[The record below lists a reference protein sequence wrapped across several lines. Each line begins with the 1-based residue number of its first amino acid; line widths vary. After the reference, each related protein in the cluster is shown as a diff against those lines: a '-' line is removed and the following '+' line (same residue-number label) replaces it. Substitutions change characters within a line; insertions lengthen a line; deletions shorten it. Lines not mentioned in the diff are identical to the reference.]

1 MLDRTLLVPD
11 LLHHVV
17 SIPRIQPVHQ
27 RRHLFDMFVR
37 VLERRQRRAAELP
50 LARRAIA
57 ATTGPLGLA
66 LHLLP
71 KEEQEQLLQR
81 IGTQARGIVRVAS
94 FDECIAPQQLR
105 DMRKC
110 SRVDAVREQR
120 LEQEQGLEGRVGG
133 RLIHAPRSAASPA
146 VEGAFASGDQV
157 NRRHGL

>member
-1 MLDRTLLVPD
+1 MLDRALLVPD

-57 ATTGPLGLA
+57 ATGPLGLA

-81 IGTQARGIVRVAS
+81 IGTQARGIVRVAGL
-94 FDECIAPQQLR
+94 DERIAPQKLR
-105 DMRKC
+105 DVRKC
-110 SRVDAVREQR
+110 PRVDAVREQR
-120 LEQEQGLEGRVGG
+120 LEQEQRLEGRVGG

-146 VEGAFASGDQV
+146 VEEAFASGDQV
-157 NRRHGL
+157 NRRHDL